1 MATQL
6 INNSPMGHPL
16 TTDITAQVAPGLL
29 RSAIDSRITKIRP
42 SSTPLDQIS
51 RIAGGRHCGSM
62 KVEYYAVA
70 LKKGAS
76 TVSAAFKGTDVSYGE
91 TFELQVKDVT
101 TFAVSDTV
109 ILPAVKTS
117 EGQPLSGYITAVGAR
132 SITVLPTNVGL
143 SDEVDE
149 AQVPAIPINTEVV
162 RMGRAAGEL
171 DVQTTPY
178 TTLPVKRNNYCQI
191 FKSQV
196 EEGLLQRLSDK
207 EVGWTFSD
215 QEEAAILDM
224 RMTMERS
231 FLFGTKTKITL
242 NDGKDVMLTGGVWH
256 QAAKE
261 FHYSS
266 SASAIKEDM
275 ISMMREAF
283 SGTNGS
289 PRKILLAGSSLIET
303 LSRQDVQR
311 TISDNHRVTK
321 WGIDFDEIVSKFGT
335 LYVVRSEVFDLCGM
349 PEAGMVIDPE
359 YITKYVH
366 IPFSADR
373 ISFSKQGVRNT
384 EGVVLTEASCLVLRY
399 PEAHMRILPKQPAA

>member
-6 INNSPMGHPL
+6 INNSPMGHAL

-29 RSAIDSRITKIRP
+29 RSAIDTRITKIRP

-70 LKKGAS
+70 LKKGS
-76 TVSAAFKGTDVSYGE
+76 SYISSGFKGAEIYSGDTV
-91 TFELQVKDVT
+91 ELQVKDIT
-101 TFAVSDTV
+101 MFAVSDTV
-109 ILPAVKTS
+109 LFPTVKTAD
-117 EGQPLSGYITAVGAR
+117 GQPLTGYITEVSAR
-132 SITVLPTNVGL
+132 SITVMPTNIGL
-143 SDEVDE
+143 SDEVDKVE
-149 AQVPAIPINTEVV
+149 VPMIPMNSEVV

-231 FLFGTKTKITL
+231 FLFGTKSKITL
-242 NDGKDVMLTGGVWH
+242 SDGKDVMLTGGVWH

-261 FHYSS
+261 FHYSN
-266 SASAIKEDM
+266 SASSIKEDM

-283 SGTNGS
+283 SGCNGS

-303 LSRQDVQR
+303 LSRQEVQR

-349 PEAGMVIDPE
+349 ADAGIVIDPE

-366 IPFSADR
+366 IPFTADR

-399 PEAHMRILPKQPAA
+399 PEVHMRILPKQSAA